1 VVTVV
6 CAVRVIA
13 ESDLMQDFLSS
24 SEDNVVSFCHSRLR
38 DLILGIVFIMR
49 YCCLLLL
56 LTQVWYLWC

>member
-1 VVTVV
+1 MTVV

-38 DLILGIVFIMR
+38 DLLLGIVFIMH
-49 YCCLLLL
+49 
-56 LTQVWYLWC
+56 

>member
-1 VVTVV
+1 MSVV

-38 DLILGIVFIMR
+38 DLLLGIVFIMH
-49 YCCLLLL
+49 YCY
-56 LTQVWYLWC
+56 VIVVYYYYY